1 MMYEDDAANSANAPK
16 RITQTLS
23 TLRLS
28 KAIVLTT
35 TTIIEIG
42 SSTASLA
49 MGTVAAH
56 SMPALARTHCLDSAF
71 YPGMLGAP
79 TGKPEKRN
87 DERAGVTKAINPA
100 NAPG

>member
-1 MMYEDDAANSANAPK
+1 MTLLILPTPQKELP
-16 RITQTLS
+16 QTLS

-49 MGTVAAH
+49 MGKVAAH
-56 SMPALARTHCLDSAF
+56 SMPALARTL
-71 YPGMLGAP
+71 PG
-79 TGKPEKRN
+79 
-87 DERAGVTKAINPA
+87 
-100 NAPG
+100 